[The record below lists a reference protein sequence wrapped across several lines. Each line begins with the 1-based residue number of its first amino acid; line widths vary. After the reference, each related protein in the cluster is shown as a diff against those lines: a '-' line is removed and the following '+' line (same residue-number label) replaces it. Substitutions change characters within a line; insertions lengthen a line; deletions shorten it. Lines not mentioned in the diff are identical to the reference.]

1 MGLTRL
7 SSEVMKSL
15 LIVTILYLLN
25 LPQLLAQNNQLR
37 GWKAGVA
44 KVVITPQQPLW
55 MAGYAMRNKPSEG
68 IIHDLKAKAIYLEDS
83 CGEKAL
89 LVTADILGFSK
100 VVSDRIRD
108 TLKSKMGL
116 SKAQILLNSSH
127 THSGPV
133 LSEALTTIYPMNS
146 DQLKNVEHYT
156 EWLIKQIV
164 NLAIEAKLNIEPVKL
179 YSKNGVV
186 RFQVNRRNNQESS
199 LLKLSELKGP
209 NDFAV
214 PVIKIADAKG
224 VIKAI
229 VFGYACHPTVL
240 NGYQWSGDYPGFA
253 QIELEKIYPGTLAL
267 FMQGAGAD
275 QNPMPRKTL
284 SLAMQYGKELA
295 VAVERVINENMD
307 ELEPK
312 LATCYTEI
320 DLPFQK
326 LYSIKQLE
334 KTTKS
339 TVFYENKWA
348 YQMLDKINK
357 KESISTLYPYP
368 LQAWRLGNQLLISLG
383 GEVLID
389 YSIQFKRI
397 FGESV
402 FVLGYSNDVMGYI
415 PSELV
420 LHEGGYEGYSSFM
433 VYDLPAPWKSGIEKR
448 IIDGMIL
455 LERNLVFNSSNTS
468 K

>member
-37 GWKAGVA
+37 GWKAGVS
-44 KVVITPQQPLW
+44 KVVITLQQRLW

-89 LVTADILGFSK
+89 LVTTDILGFSK

-156 EWLIKQIV
+156 EWLIRQIV

-214 PVIKIADAKG
+214 PVIKIADVKG

-240 NGYQWSGDYPGFA
+240 IEYQWSGDYPGFA
-253 QIELEKIYPGTLAL
+253 QIELEKIYPGTLAM
-267 FMQGAGAD
+267 FMQGAD

-284 SLAMQYGKELA
+284 WLAMQY
-295 VAVERVINENMD
+295 
-307 ELEPK
+307 
-312 LATCYTEI
+312 
-320 DLPFQK
+320 
-326 LYSIKQLE
+326 
-334 KTTKS
+334 
-339 TVFYENKWA
+339 
-348 YQMLDKINK
+348 
-357 KESISTLYPYP
+357 
-368 LQAWRLGNQLLISLG
+368 
-383 GEVLID
+383 
-389 YSIQFKRI
+389 
-397 FGESV
+397 
-402 FVLGYSNDVMGYI
+402 
-415 PSELV
+415 
-420 LHEGGYEGYSSFM
+420 
-433 VYDLPAPWKSGIEKR
+433 
-448 IIDGMIL
+448 
-455 LERNLVFNSSNTS
+455 
-468 K
+468 